1 MKPSTV
7 KMVKKAIYK
16 KMDKKPN
23 YEWTKEVKDSTTFF
37 VSKEIKERNEA
48 SEELFSHCA
57 PRCPRCQ
64 GTLQTMNVHG
74 HEQCVLCH
82 SIVDDCC
89 QGAQLK

>member
-1 MKPSTV
+1 
-7 KMVKKAIYK
+7 
-16 KMDKKPN
+16 MDKKPS

-37 VSKEIKERNEA
+37 VSKETEERNEA
-48 SEELFSHCA
+48 SKELFSHCA

-64 GTLQTMNVHG
+64 GILQSMNVHG

>member
-7 KMVKKAIYK
+7 KMVKKATHK

-23 YEWTKEVKDSTTFF
+23 YEWTKEV
-37 VSKEIKERNEA
+37 EERNEA
-48 SEELFSHCA
+48 SKKLFTHCA

-64 GTLQTMNVHG
+64 GNLQTMEVHG

-82 SIVDDCC
+82 AVIEDCC

>member
-1 MKPSTV
+1 MELGE
-7 KMVKKAIYK
+7 
-16 KMDKKPN
+16 DWE
-23 YEWTKEVKDSTTFF
+23 YERGGEQFEYEKEEVKT
-37 VSKEIKERNEA
+37 
-48 SEELFSHCA
+48 HCL

-64 GTLQTMNVHG
+64 GTLQTVNIHG

>member
-7 KMVKKAIYK
+7 KMVKKATHK

-23 YEWTKEVKDSTTFF
+23 YEWTKEV
-37 VSKEIKERNEA
+37 EERNEA
-48 SEELFSHCA
+48 SKELFSHCA

-64 GTLQTMNVHG
+64 GVLSTMEVHG

-82 SIVDDCC
+82 AVIEDCC
-89 QGAQLK
+89 QGAPQK

>member
-1 MKPSTV
+1 MN
-7 KMVKKAIYK
+7 K
-16 KMDKKPN
+16 KMELGEDWE
-23 YEWTKEVKDSTTFF
+23 YERGGEQFEYEKEEVKT
-37 VSKEIKERNEA
+37 
-48 SEELFSHCA
+48 HCL

-64 GTLQTMNVHG
+64 GTLQTVNIHG

>member
-1 MKPSTV
+1 ME
-7 KMVKKAIYK
+7 KKSK
-16 KMDKKPN
+16 EPN
-23 YEWTKEVKDSTTFF
+23 YEWTKEVEDSTTFF
-37 VSKEIKERNEA
+37 VSKEVEERNEA
-48 SEELFSHCA
+48 SKELFSHCA

-64 GTLQTMNVHG
+64 GILQTMNVHG